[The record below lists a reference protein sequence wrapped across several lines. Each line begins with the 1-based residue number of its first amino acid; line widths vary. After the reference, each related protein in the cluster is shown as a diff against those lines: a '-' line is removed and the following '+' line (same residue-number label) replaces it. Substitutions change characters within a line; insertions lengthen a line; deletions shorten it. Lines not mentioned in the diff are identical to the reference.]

1 MLFVILCGMDVF
13 EAVAEP
19 TRRAVLDL
27 LAARERSA
35 GELVAAFPTLTQPAV
50 SRHLRI
56 LRESHLVDVRADG
69 TRRLYSLRPAALAEL
84 DRWLDSYRRFWGAR
98 LDDLESHL
106 DAKTRGG
113 RDGAPGRSP
122 VRRGLGNHAAK
133 ASWGSP
139 TVEEEAT

>member
-1 MLFVILCGMDVF
+1 MGMDIF

-19 TRRAVLDL
+19 TRRTVLDL

-69 TRRLYSLRPAALAEL
+69 TRRMYTIKPAALAEL
-84 DRWLDSYRRFWGAR
+84 DRWLDNYRRFWADR
-98 LDDLESHL
+98 LDDLEAHL
-106 DAKTRGG
+106 DSKMRGEG
-113 RDGAPGRSP
+113 DE
-122 VRRGLGNHAAK
+122 K
-133 ASWGSP
+133 
-139 TVEEEAT
+139 